1 MKRRRS
7 ALLLAL
13 LAATTAPAEEEFFD
27 RISQALSIQSGAGQ
41 LAARLS
47 GSLDLETYAFSQP
60 APGLIQ
66 SQRQHLLNPRLSVFL
81 DAQAGRRL
89 YAFGQVRVD
98 RGFDPSDRGLRTR
111 IDEYALR
118 LQLRE
123 DGRLGLQVGRFS
135 TIVGRWTLRHASWEN
150 PFITAPLAYEHLTAM
165 WDSAAARSTET
176 LLKWGHLRGSSTPNQ
191 ENADRHLRL
200 PVIWGPSY
208 ATGAVFFGRF
218 DSFEFAAEIKN
229 SSLSSRPEAWHL
241 TREAWS
247 QPTLSARLGFRP
259 SMAWN
264 LGLSASSGSYLLPS
278 ARGTLAPGT
287 GLGNY
292 RQTVVLIDASYAWRH
307 FQAWAELVHGR
318 FEIPRVGLADT
329 ISSFVEIKYKLTP
342 RWAAAVRINRQ
353 TFGNLRN
360 NQNASV
366 PWGRDLWRADFAPT
380 FRFSANLQAKL
391 QYSIQKEEG
400 RPHAQHIG
408 AGQVTVRF

>member
-1 MKRRRS
+1 MKPRRG
-7 ALLLAL
+7 ALLLV
-13 LAATTAPAEEEFFD
+13 LAATTAAPAAEEFFD
-27 RISQALSIQSGAGQ
+27 SISQALSFQSASGNH
-41 LAARLS
+41 AARLS
-47 GSLDLETYAFSQP
+47 GTLDLEGYAFSQP

-66 SQRQHLLNPRLSVFL
+66 SQRERLFNPRLSVFL

-89 YAFGQVRVD
+89 YAFSQVRFD
-98 RGFDPSDRGLRTR
+98 RGFDPSDKDLRVR

-118 LQLRE
+118 VQLRGE
-123 DGRLGLQVGRFS
+123 GRLGIQVGQFA
-135 TIVGRWTLRHASWEN
+135 TVVGRWTLRHTSWEN

-176 LLKWGHLRGSSTPNQ
+176 ILKWAHLRGSSTPAQ

-208 ATGAVFFGRF
+208 ATGAAVFGRF
-218 DSFEFAAEIKN
+218 DSFEIAAEIKN
-229 SSLSSRPEAWHL
+229 ASLSSRPDAWNLDHD
-241 TREAWS
+241 AWRH
-247 QPTLSARLGFRP
+247 PTFSARLGFRP

-264 LGLSASSGSYLLPS
+264 VGLSASTGSYLLHS
-278 ARGTLAPGT
+278 ASRTLAPGT
-287 GLGNY
+287 GLKDY
-292 RQTVVLIDASYAWRH
+292 RQTVVLFDASYAWRH

-329 ISSFVEIKYKLTP
+329 TSAFMEIKYKLTP
-342 RWAAAVRINRQ
+342 RWAAAVRLNRQ
-353 TFGNLRN
+353 TFGDLRN
-360 NQNASV
+360 NQNANV

-380 FRFSANLQAKL
+380 VRFSPNLQAKL

-408 AGQVTVRF
+408 AAQITVRF